1 MVNDSN
7 KTFEK
12 RFSERKSFWVLYAL
26 LIIVMHAYLF
36 MALKE
41 ALGLSFF
48 TITWVP
54 FSIFMTA
61 LSFITRRTERIRSDR
76 QRKWTDRAGVLW
88 LAFVFTAAMLSLF
101 IHFGE
106 ALFTQNITN
115 GKVKTIS
122 VMLFAFLTILY
133 GVRRANRVET
143 IKIKILT
150 KKMERERLRIVQ
162 LTDMH
167 IGPWTGPMLLQQV
180 IDKINA
186 AKPDIVVVTGDLVDG
201 HGAKH
206 EEDAKKLR
214 TIKAPLGVFA
224 VTGNHDYYDDVD
236 DSIRFMKK
244 SGMKVLYTEVAEAGG
259 IMIAGADDRDHLIHK
274 AWGLS
279 RSEVMVLSREKEQKK
294 KFLLL
299 LRHRPVIEEG
309 TEGHFDLQLSGHT
322 HGGQLFPLP
331 GSRHKIGGHSQ
342 GLKKLKNGGYIYVS
356 NGAGFV
362 GAPLRYMAPPEIT
375 VFDLEN
381 PDWAERS
388 YPKARE
394 KKKPEA
400 EYKKKEKYNQ
410 IVQP

>member
-1 MVNDSN
+1 MISESN

-26 LIIVMHAYLF
+26 LIILMHAHLF
-36 MALKE
+36 MVLRE
-41 ALGLSFF
+41 ALGYSLL
-48 TITWVP
+48 TIGWIP

-61 LSFITRRTERIRSDR
+61 LSFITRRTERISSARH
-76 QRKWTDRAGVLW
+76 RKWTDRAGVLW
-88 LAFVFTAAMLSLF
+88 LAFVFVSTVLSILL
-101 IHFGE
+101 HFGE
-106 ALFTQNITN
+106 ALFTQQISS
-115 GKVKTIS
+115 GALRVFS
-122 VMLFAFLTILY
+122 VMTASFLIILY
-133 GVRRANRVET
+133 GVKRANKVET
-143 IKIKILT
+143 IRIKILT
-150 KKMERERLRIVQ
+150 KKLERERLRIVH

-167 IGPWTGPMLLQQV
+167 IGPWTGPALLKQV

-186 AKPDIVVVTGDLVDG
+186 QKPDIVVVTGDLVDG

-206 EEDAKKLR
+206 EEDARLLR

-224 VTGNHDYYDDVD
+224 ITGNHDYYDDVD

-244 SGMKVLYTEVAEAGG
+244 AGMRVLYTAVAEAGG
-259 IMIAGADDRDHLIHK
+259 IIIAGADDRDHLIHK

-294 KFLLL
+294 RFLLL
-299 LRHRPVIEEG
+299 LRHRPVIEPG

-331 GSRHKIGGHSQ
+331 TSRHKIGGHSQ
-342 GLKKLKNGGYIYVS
+342 GLKKLKCGGYLYVS

-362 GAPLRYMAPPEIT
+362 GAPLRYLAPPEIT

-388 YPKARE
+388 YPQTRE

-410 IVQP
+410 IVNP